1 MLNYLAENTKRN
13 EQIVLDIIAE
23 KEHSC
28 LILSDRLEHL
38 KELMSLLPGNMKA
51 KAVFISGKSKAKER
65 DKAMEDMR
73 AGDMK
78 YLFATYSLAKEGLD
92 IPRLDRLF
100 LVTPQKDYAVVTQSI
115 GRIAR
120 TFEGKDE
127 PIAYDYVDDEPY
139 LVKSYKKR
147 CTTYRKNKCYWV

>member
-1 MLNYLAENTKRN
+1 M
-13 EQIVLDIIAE
+13 LDIVAE
-23 KEHSC
+23 KDHSC

-38 KELMSLLPGNMKA
+38 KELMSLLPGDMKS
-51 KAVFISGKSKAKER
+51 KAVFISGKSKARER

-115 GRIAR
+115 GRIAIIFQYSYQR
-120 TFEGKDE
+120 TIVGHSTKLESFHPVWYG
-127 PIAYDYVDDEPY
+127 
-139 LVKSYKKR
+139 
-147 CTTYRKNKCYWV
+147 TN